1 MPASDRTW
9 WNWASAVTTVLVAL
23 GCGLVLWAFTP
34 PSPNGLFLGLAV
46 VPLVVFAVLWSA
58 FALIGWSKYRARG
71 WSVVAP
77 VLVLLTVGAVALS
90 LPRTVAF
97 AVSEDA
103 LTETVSQCRS
113 ASGGQRIGV
122 YTVVAVRPLG
132 TGCLVFVDS
141 GLGDSIGFGY
151 LPDGPPAPGRPQ
163 YDEAI
168 DFFDWSGDWYRF
180 EQDF

>member
-1 MPASDRTW
+1 MPTDRAW
-9 WNWASAVTTVLVAL
+9 WTGASAITSVLVAL

-34 PSPNGLFLGLAV
+34 PSPNGLFLTLAV
-46 VPLVVFAVLWSA
+46 CLLTVSGVMWLIL
-58 FALIGWSKYRARG
+58 ALTGQSSR

-97 AVSEDA
+97 AVSEHA

-122 YTVVAVRPLG
+122 YTVVAIRPLG

-168 DFFDWSGDWYRF
+168 EFYDFNGDWYRF